1 MKAAKNKEVKN
12 NSTGRKKIV
21 VKIIVA
27 ILIVLAI
34 AFLIGLIATGKAY
47 GWGPFSFLRVRP
59 VSVSQQ
65 PFTYEQSKV
74 YCKNGDKDIYGTLY
88 VPKDG
93 QDKRGIVILSHG
105 FNGTSTG
112 NAYLAKSFASS
123 GIAVY
128 AFDFCGGS
136 VISKSDGNITEMSIL
151 TEKEDLNC
159 VIETV
164 KTWDWV
170 DPEHIVL
177 FGESQGGC
185 VSALTAASRDDISA
199 LVLFYPAM
207 MIPSNV
213 TREYASTTD
222 IPENPETLGQK
233 VGKIYF
239 TDIWGLDAFEM
250 SSAYTGPVL
259 IVHGTYD
266 TLVPSEVSVKMNELY
281 TNSQM
286 YLLEG
291 GGHGFVGDQVR
302 EAVEQ
307 VYGFLTPLM
316 K

>member
-1 MKAAKNKEVKN
+1 M
-12 NSTGRKKIV
+12 G
-21 VKIIVA
+21 KIIVA
-27 ILIVLAI
+27 ILIVLAV
-34 AFLIGLIATGKAY
+34 ALLIGLIATGKAW

-59 VSVSQQ
+59 VSVSEQ
-65 PFTYEQSKV
+65 PFQYEQSTV
-74 YCKNGDKDIYGTLY
+74 YCQNGDKNIYGTLY

-136 VISKSDGNITEMSIL
+136 IISKSDGNMTEMSIL

-170 DPEHIVL
+170 DPAHIVL

-185 VSALTAASRDDISA
+185 ASALTAANRDDISA
-199 LVLFYPAM
+199 LVLFYPGM
-207 MIPSNV
+207 MAPSNV
-213 TREYASTTD
+213 TQEYASIED
-222 IPENPETLGQK
+222 IPEISEKLGQK
-233 VGKIYF
+233 VGKIYL
-239 TDIWGLDAFEM
+239 TDIWGLDAFEVA
-250 SSAYTGPVL
+250 SAYTGPVL
-259 IVHGTYD
+259 IVHGTND
-266 TLVPSEVSVKMNELY
+266 TTVPYEVSVKMNGLY
-281 TNSQM
+281 TNSQL
-286 YLLEG
+286 YTLEG
-291 GGHGFVGDQVR
+291 GGHGFVGDQVL